1 MTAVEITAKADDHL
15 DGLDSDAREQVL
27 KKLNQAKEWTDHHV
41 DPLSGWPYY
50 KLRAGDYRAIIT
62 WDREEDVLLV
72 EAVGHRR
79 NVYDRHLPP

>member
-15 DGLDSDAREQVL
+15 ESLDPDAREQVL
-27 KKLNQAKEWTDHHV
+27 KKLHQAKEWTDHHL

>member
-1 MTAVEITAKADDHL
+1 MTDIELTPQAEEHL
-15 DGLDSDAREQVL
+15 EDLDPKARERVL
-27 KKLNQAKEWTDHHV
+27 KKLDEAREWTEHRL

-50 KLRAGDYRAIIT
+50 KLRAGDYRAIVT
-62 WDREEDVLLV
+62 WDREADVIVV

>member
-1 MTAVEITAKADDHL
+1 MTEVEYTEQALEHLQSLDPPVADRVMDKI
-15 DGLDSDAREQVL
+15 DEAT
-27 KKLNQAKEWTDHHV
+27 EWTEHR
-41 DPLSGWPYY
+41 LEKLTGYPYY

-62 WDREEDVLLV
+62 WDREADVLRV